1 MELLEKAARVA
12 VTDCLGLV
20 EGDRFLVISNPE
32 TEQET
37 IAKALVSQAAA
48 LGVKADLVLQP
59 VKSQAD
65 YTEASVLD
73 AIAKAPVAMASI
85 SASKLGKDRKGIIEP
100 FRDAK
105 GKAYDHLFTYMIGKG
120 ASRAFWSPAAT
131 IDMFSR
137 TVAIDYSLMRERAAI
152 LSQILDEAAALHVR
166 APSGTDLFIG
176 VEGRKASRDDGD
188 FRAAGSG
195 GNLPAGEVFISPAL
209 RNAEGTI
216 VFDGSI
222 ADIGGAIVIR
232 NPITCPVSRGFVLAC
247 EGGKEAEALEQA
259 LRKGMEMASGLAAS
273 GSMSPGESLERA
285 SNARHLGEFGIGLNT
300 EARITGKILEDEKV
314 YGTCHIAI
322 GYNYDGDAPAMIHL
336 DGLIH
341 RPTITA
347 LISGGVETVIMR
359 DGILL
364 EQ

>member
-1 MELLEKAARVA
+1 MELLDRAARVA
-12 VTDCLGLV
+12 ISDCLGLV
-20 EGDRFLVISNPE
+20 EGQSFLVISNPD

-37 IAKALVSQAAA
+37 IAKALVAQAEAQ
-48 LGVKADLVLQP
+48 GVKAKLILQP
-59 VKSQAD
+59 VKSQAE
-65 YTEASVLD
+65 YTETPVLE
-73 AIAKAPVAMASI
+73 AIASAPEAMASI
-85 SASKLGKDRKGIIEP
+85 STSKLGKDRKGILEP
-100 FRDAK
+100 YRDAR
-105 GKAYDHLFTYMIGKG
+105 GKAYDHLFTYMMGKG
-120 ASRAFWSPAAT
+120 TSRAFWSPAAT
-131 IDMFSR
+131 VDMFSR
-137 TVAIDYSLMRERAAI
+137 TVAIDYGLMRRRATI
-152 LSQILDEAAALHVR
+152 LAQILDEAVALQVR

-176 VEGRKASRDDGD
+176 VEGRNASRDDGD
-188 FRAAGSG
+188 FRSAGSG

-209 RNAEGTI
+209 RNAEGRI

-232 NPITCPVSRGFVLAC
+232 NPINCPVSRGFVLAC
-247 EGGKEAEALEQA
+247 EGGREAEALEQA

-273 GSMSPGESLERA
+273 GSMSPEESLERA
-285 SNARHLGEFGIGLNT
+285 ANARHLGEFGIGLNT

-347 LISGGVETVIMR
+347 LLSGGVETVIMR